1 MSIERSQYTI
11 KERIKAHEGFR
22 DKAYD
27 DSLGI
32 PTIGWG
38 HMIRPEDNIQLDR
51 KYSKDYLSELFDK
64 DFEIALKGAKQ
75 LIEEHIPNLYTLG
88 LKQGEIEVI
97 QGVLI
102 EMIFQMGYPRVSKF
116 KKTLKAMDEG
126 KFNIA
131 ADEMIDSRWH
141 TQTPAR
147 AKELSTIIRNI

>member
-1 MSIERSQYTI
+1 
-11 KERIKAHEGFR
+11 
-22 DKAYD
+22 
-27 DSLGI
+27 
-32 PTIGWG
+32 
-38 HMIRPEDNIQLDR
+38 
-51 KYSKDYLSELFDK
+51 
-64 DFEIALKGAKQ
+64 
-75 LIEEHIPNLYTLG
+75 LYTLG

-141 TQTPAR
+141 SQTPAR